1 MSRVLKAVFVIAAG
15 VAFLAFKMN
24 AFVPDGSLQ
33 QDMRA
38 CEAMAVATRAAGCT
52 QLLARNSLSNE
63 DRALAY
69 LKRSNAYFAL
79 NEVDRAIADLEA
91 ASVLTPRDYLPL
103 HELAIGYRE
112 KGETARA
119 IATMDRA
126 IALNPK
132 SAESFYHRGE
142 MKRAL
147 DQFVEAEADFETAI
161 SLAPNDKTIAFIENG
176 AIAKATSNRLKA
188 NSYKELA

>member
-1 MSRVLKAVFVIAAG
+1 MSRLLKALFVIAAAL
-15 VAFLAFKMN
+15 AFLAFKMN

-38 CEAMAVATRAAGCT
+38 CEAMAVETRVAGCT
-52 QLLARNSLSNE
+52 QLLARKSLSNE
-63 DRALAY
+63 NRALAY

-79 NEVDRAIADLEA
+79 NEVDHAIADLEA
-91 ASVLTPRDYLPL
+91 ASALTPQDYAPL

-126 IALNPK
+126 ISLNPK
-132 SAESFYHRGE
+132 SGESFYHRGE

-147 DQFVEAEADFETAI
+147 GQFVEAEADFETAI
-161 SLAPNDKTIAFIENG
+161 GLAPDEIGRASGRE
-176 AIAKATSNRLKA
+176 RV
-188 NSYKELA
+188 